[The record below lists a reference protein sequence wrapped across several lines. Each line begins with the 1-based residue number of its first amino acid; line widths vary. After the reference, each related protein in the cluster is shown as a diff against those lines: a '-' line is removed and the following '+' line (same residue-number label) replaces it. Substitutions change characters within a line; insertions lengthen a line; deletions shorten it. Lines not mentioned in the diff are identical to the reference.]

1 MAKIDVIMP
10 QMGESIAEGTL
21 SRWIKKVGDTVQRDE
36 PIFEISTD
44 KVDAEIPAPK
54 AGVLAEIL
62 VQEGQTVSVQTVV
75 ARIETDA
82 TAGAAAKPA
91 APESPRPAA
100 PPPNAP
106 APSKP
111 AAPTGAAPA
120 RPAPSA
126 PPKGGSGGS
135 QPSAPPPRG
144 APATASAEARPVA
157 DATGGNG
164 AAETAEERLRR
175 KSTPVVRRMAAEHNV
190 DISAVPGTGLA
201 GRVTKNDMLGY
212 IGGAAPS
219 RPTPVPAGTVTAPPP
234 RGPAAPLA
242 PAPTVDP
249 WEGDRVEPWSRI
261 RKLTADH
268 MVMSRR
274 VSPHV
279 NTIFEIDYTR
289 IVQIRARRKQEYAE
303 RGVNLTYLAFITKVV
318 ADNLRKHPV
327 LNSAVSGEST
337 LFRRDI
343 NIGIAVALDW
353 GLIVPVIKRADE
365 LSLLGV
371 ARAINDLGE
380 RARTKKLSPDEV
392 QKGTFTIT
400 NPGVFGSAIGTP
412 IINQP
417 QAAILCVGTIEKQPA
432 VITVDGADMIAVRT
446 KGLLSLAF
454 DHRIVDGADADRF
467 MADVK
472 QGCRTFRRAGP
483 DAAAGHRGRRQAV
496 GSVGQRPGHP
506 VRQG

>member
-1 MAKIDVIMP
+1 MARIDVIMP

-21 SRWIKKVGDTVQRDE
+21 SRWIKKVGDSVQRDE

-44 KVDAEIPAPK
+44 KVDAEIPAPN

-82 TAGAAAKPA
+82 SSAATEKPA
-91 APESPRPAA
+91 PPEGTRPSA

-106 APSKP
+106 TSKP
-111 AAPTGAAPA
+111 AAPASPPAPLAPA
-120 RPAPSA
+120 PAA
-126 PPKGGSGGS
+126 PPKGGYGGT

-144 APATASAEARPVA
+144 VPATPASAEARPA
-157 DATGGNG
+157 AEATGGNG
-164 AAETAEERLRR
+164 AETAEERLRR
-175 KSTPVVRRMAAEHNV
+175 KSTPVVRRIAAEHNV

-201 GRVTKNDMLGY
+201 GRVTKNDMLSFIESGEA
-212 IGGAAPS
+212 GRQGSGKVAPERS
-219 RPTPVPAGTVTAPPP
+219 SQPGPGAPPV
-234 RGPAAPLA
+234 RAPAAVPVA
-242 PAPTVDP
+242 ATVDP
-249 WEGDRVEPWSRI
+249 WEGDRIEPWSRI

-279 NTIFEIDYTR
+279 NTIFEVDYTR
-289 IVQIRARRKQEYAE
+289 VAQIRARRKQEYAE
-303 RGVNLTYLAFITKVV
+303 RGVSLTYLAFITKVV

-327 LNSAVSGEST
+327 LNSAVSGETT

-343 NIGIAVALDW
+343 NMGIAVALDW
-353 GLIVPVIKRADE
+353 GLIVPVVKHADE

-417 QAAILCVGTIEKQPA
+417 QAAILCVGSIEKQPA
-432 VITVDGADMIAVRT
+432 VITVDGADMIAIRT
-446 KGLLSLAF
+446 RGLLSLAF
-454 DHRIVDGADADRF
+454 DHRIVDGADADQF

-472 QGCRTFRRAGP
+472 RGLQDFP
-483 DAAAGHRGRRQAV
+483 ESAA
-496 GSVGQRPGHP
+496 
-506 VRQG
+506 

>member
-1 MAKIDVIMP
+1 
-10 QMGESIAEGTL
+10 MGESIAEGTL
-21 SRWIKKVGDTVQRDE
+21 SRWIKKVGEPIKRDE

-44 KVDAEIPAPK
+44 KVDAEIPAPS
-54 AGVLAEIL
+54 AGVLSEIL
-62 VQEGQTVSVQTVV
+62 VQEGETVAVQTVV

-82 TAGAAAKPA
+82 GAAAEKPKAPA
-91 APESPRPAA
+91 APSAGAPAPKKPATPAPA
-100 PPPNAP
+100 PPAPLAP
-106 APSKP
+106 APSV
-111 AAPTGAAPA
+111 APKG
-120 RPAPSA
+120 SA
-126 PPKGGSGGS
+126 PPV
-135 QPSAPPPRG
+135 PA
-144 APATASAEARPVA
+144 AATASSSPESRAVS

-164 AAETAEERLRR
+164 AESVEDRLRR
-175 KSTPVVRRMAAEHNV
+175 KSTPLVRKMAAEHQV
-190 DISAVPGTGLA
+190 DISAISGTGLA
-201 GRVTKNDMLGY
+201 GRVTKNDILGY
-212 IGGAAPS
+212 IESGAGGQVEAAQRGS
-219 RPTPVPAGTVTAPPP
+219 GAVPTTVAAQPA
-234 RGPAAPLA
+234 RGPVSLPPAA
-242 PAPTVDP
+242 TVDP
-249 WEGDRVEPWSRI
+249 WPGDRVEPWSRI

-289 IVQIRARRKQEYAE
+289 VAQVRAKQKKEYAD
-303 RGVNLTYLAFITKVV
+303 RGVNLTYLAFIAKVV

-343 NIGIAVALDW
+343 NLGIAVALEW
-353 GLIVPVIKRADE
+353 GLIVPVIKHADE
-365 LSLLGV
+365 LSLLGI

-417 QAAILCVGTIEKQPA
+417 QAAILCVGSIEKQPA
-432 VITVDGADMIAVRT
+432 VITIDNTDMIAIRT
-446 KGLLSLAF
+446 KGMLSLAF

-472 QGCRTFRRAGP
+472 AGLQEFT
-483 DAAAGHRGRRQAV
+483 DTGT
-496 GSVGQRPGHP
+496 
-506 VRQG
+506 